1 MNINVHN
8 LSPTTSHGELFDC
21 FAEYGAV
28 SEVSVG
34 TYTLEGKSRALGFV
48 VMPSNAQG
56 QVAIDGLQ
64 GKELSGNLLLID
76 KE

>member
-8 LSPTTSHGELFDC
+8 LSPTTSREELLDC

-48 VMPSNAQG
+48 VMPSNVQG
-56 QVAIDGLQ
+56 QASIDGLQ
-64 GKELSGNLLLID
+64 GKELDGNLLVIY